1 MGQQKINLLLTG
13 AGTQTFVNVID
24 ALTKT
29 KKFKLNIIGC
39 DIDPLAH
46 GLYLCNKGIII
57 PRANNPEY
65 INVLVD
71 ICRKKKIDIL
81 VPLLSLEYPKISKAK
96 KKFEEIGT
104 IVPISDYSTIR
115 ITMDK
120 KLTFDFFAKNSISTP
135 KTFLPEEIPSSP
147 TYPLIIKPRRSSGTK
162 NVYKLEN
169 PKDLARYLKIV
180 PDPIIQE
187 FLEGEEYT
195 IDTLSYWDSTPIT
208 IIPRVR
214 LRVMDGKSVRGK
226 TIHNAELISQVR
238 EIIKKL
244 NLIGP
249 ANIQCFKI
257 DNKFMF
263 TEINPRFSAG
273 GLPLAVEAGVNT
285 PELLIRMA
293 KNEVLKEHMNYKKN
307 LFMLRYFTEIFI
319 NEKEIIK

>member
-29 KKFKLNIIGC
+29 KKLKLNIIGC

-46 GLYLCNKGIII
+46 GLYLCNKGVII

-81 VPLLSLEYPKISKAK
+81 LPLLSLEYPKISKAK
-96 KKFEEIGT
+96 EKFEKIGT
-104 IVPISDYSTIR
+104 IVPISDYSTVR

-120 KLTFDFFAKNSISTP
+120 KLTFDFFVKNNIPTP
-135 KTFLPEEIPSSP
+135 KTFLPGEIPSKP
-147 TYPLIIKPRRSSGTK
+147 AYPLIIKPRRSSGTK
-162 NVYKLEN
+162 NVYKLNN
-169 PKDLARYLKIV
+169 PEDLAHYLKIV

-195 IDTLSYWDSTPIT
+195 IDTLSYWNSAPIT
-208 IIPRVR
+208 IIPRAR
-214 LRVMDGKSVRGK
+214 LQVMDGKSVKGK
-226 TIHNAELISQVR
+226 TIRNARLVSQTR
-238 EIIKKL
+238 KIIKKL
-244 NLIGP
+244 NLVGP
-249 ANIQCFKI
+249 ANIQCFRVGK
-257 DNKFMF
+257 KFIF

-273 GLPLAVEAGVNT
+273 GLPLAVGAGVNT

-293 KNEVLKEHMNYKKN
+293 KNEKLREHMNYRNN
-307 LFMLRYFTEIFI
+307 LIMLRYFTEIFI